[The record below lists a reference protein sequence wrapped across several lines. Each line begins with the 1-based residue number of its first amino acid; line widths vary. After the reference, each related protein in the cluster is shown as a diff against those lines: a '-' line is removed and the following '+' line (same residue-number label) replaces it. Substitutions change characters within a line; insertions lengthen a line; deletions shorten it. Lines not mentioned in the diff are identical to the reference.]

1 MVDYREV
8 IDWLKGNDLIL
19 TNGKCLKPV
28 RQDAR
33 NYVQYMRRY
42 GDVADATHYEIG
54 KVHQNGIAVKLHI
67 EAMTPQVIMDDLC
80 PRVEAAKAAS
90 RNGLKVAQW
99 NGGPEVSVVPPVNCD
114 EYEKVE
120 DVVKALGKQMEYLMA
135 SFEAM
140 LAAAEK
146 LI

>member
-1 MVDYREV
+1 MEV
-8 IDWLKGNDLIL
+8 
-19 TNGKCLKPV
+19 
-28 RQDAR
+28 
-33 NYVQYMRRY
+33 
-42 GDVADATHYEIG
+42 
-54 KVHQNGIAVKLHI
+54 
-67 EAMTPQVIMDDLC
+67 
-80 PRVEAAKAAS
+80 
-90 RNGLKVAQW
+90 
-99 NGGPEVSVVPPVNCD
+99 PEVSVVPPVNCD